1 MDLMKKRWAVLVA
14 SVIVNICIGT
24 GFAWSVYQTGL
35 FNEGAVIFGTE
46 VQKSQLALAFTICS
60 GVAPIP
66 MIAGNGLQKK
76 LKGPRNVVWLGGI
89 LFSAGLICTSFIHS
103 LTMLY
108 VTYGTVFPGQAG
120 IDCRHI
126 HGCLRGRQHHFPAYY
141 AVPDWFRR
149 RHVYLPGAGNFVW
162 CYDNHSCLFHNR
174 TS

>member
-66 MIAGNGLQKK
+66 MIAGNGLQ
-76 LKGPRNVVWLGGI
+76 R
-89 LFSAGLICTSFIHS
+89 S
-103 LTMLY
+103 
-108 VTYGTVFPGQAG
+108 
-120 IDCRHI
+120 
-126 HGCLRGRQHHFPAYY
+126 LRGPEMWCGWEESCSARDSYAPALST
-141 AVPDWFRR
+141 A
-149 RHVYLPGAGNFVW
+149 
-162 CYDNHSCLFHNR
+162 
-174 TS
+174 

>member
-76 LKGPRNVVWLGGI
+76 LKGPRNVVWLG
-89 LFSAGLICTSFIHS
+89 
-103 LTMLY
+103 
-108 VTYGTVFPGQAG
+108 
-120 IDCRHI
+120 
-126 HGCLRGRQHHFPAYY
+126 
-141 AVPDWFRR
+141 
-149 RHVYLPGAGNFVW
+149 
-162 CYDNHSCLFHNR
+162 
-174 TS
+174 